1 MELREL
7 HMAETT
13 AFGVGVDPARITLAA
28 GRLLSGASCDR
39 DEQVTVRNLGS
50 GTPRPEPCGGGE
62 TGRQAVPE
70 SVPQISFRNIR
81 TEMKIGVSTR
91 AAAALWAMQHAVVR

>member
-7 HMAETT
+7 VMAETT

-39 DEQVTVRNLGS
+39 DEQVTVPQPWIWNGS
-50 GTPRPEPCGGGE
+50 PGAPGLIAEPA
-62 TGRQAVPE
+62 TGRPR
-70 SVPQISFRNIR
+70 SFSGGSRR
-81 TEMKIGVSTR
+81 P
-91 AAAALWAMQHAVVR
+91 